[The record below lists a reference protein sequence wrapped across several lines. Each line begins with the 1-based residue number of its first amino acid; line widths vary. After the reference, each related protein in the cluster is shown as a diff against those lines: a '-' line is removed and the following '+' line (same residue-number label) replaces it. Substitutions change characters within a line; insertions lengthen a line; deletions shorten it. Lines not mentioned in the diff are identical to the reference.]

1 MIQISDRVATLPGYP
16 LARIPSLKR
25 RLLDAGVDVID
36 LGAGDADSPPPRE
49 TIAALI
55 GALDE
60 TAMHKYA
67 FQQGLPAYREAAVR
81 WMLRRFETVFDPAT
95 ELLPLIGSKEGL
107 AHLVFAV
114 CNPGDVVILPEP
126 GYQAYLGG
134 AILAGAEPHVVPL
147 RAESG
152 FLLELDQVA
161 PEILARTRLVFLN
174 YPNNPTAAIAPR
186 EYLERTV
193 TTCRQ
198 HGIVLA
204 YDNAYVDITFDGYV
218 APSIFQIP
226 GAREVAIEF
235 FSLSK
240 SFQMT
245 GWRLGFAAGNA
256 TLISALSKVK
266 SYVDTGAF
274 LALQRAGAWTLD
286 HAEALVAPIVAELA
300 VRRDTAVEMLRAAG
314 FAVETPRAAMY
325 LWVPLPEGLASA
337 DFAMR
342 ALEEEGVVVLPG
354 SGFGPGAEGYF
365 RIALTV
371 PAERLREAVDRLG
384 RTLAA
389 CRAEGHPMTVAGG
402 GSA

>member
-1 MIQISDRVATLPGYP
+1 MIQVSDRVTALPGYP
-16 LARIPSLKR
+16 LARIPSIKR

-36 LGAGDADSPPPRE
+36 LGAGDADGPPPAG
-49 TIAALI
+49 TVAALV

-67 FQQGLPAYREAAVR
+67 FQQGLPGFREAAAR
-81 WMLRRFETVFDPAT
+81 WMLRRFDTIFDPGT

-114 CNPGDVVILPEP
+114 CNPGDIVVVPEP

-134 AILAGAEPHVVPL
+134 TVLAGAVPHVVPL
-147 RAESG
+147 REEQG
-152 FLLELDQVA
+152 FLLELDELP
-161 PEILARTRLVFLN
+161 PEVLARTKLVFLN
-174 YPNNPTAAIAPR
+174 YPNNPTAAVAPR
-186 EYLERTV
+186 DYLERTIA
-193 TTCRQ
+193 TCRR

-218 APSIFQIP
+218 APSIFEIE
-226 GAREVAIEF
+226 GARDVAIEF

-245 GWRLGFAAGNA
+245 GWRIGFAAGNA
-256 TLISALSKVK
+256 TLIGALSKVK
-266 SYVDTGAF
+266 SYVDTGVF

-286 HAEALVAPIVAELA
+286 HAEELVAPVVAELT
-300 VRRDTAVEMLRAAG
+300 VRRDAAVAVLREAG
-314 FAVETPRAAMY
+314 FAVEPPQGAMY
-325 LWVPLPEGLASA
+325 LWVPLPTGIASA

-354 SGFGPGAEGYF
+354 SGFGPGGEGFF

-371 PAERLREAVDRLG
+371 PAPRLREAVARLG

-389 CRAEGHPMTVAGG
+389 CQAGAQVG
-402 GSA
+402 AAG

>member
-1 MIQISDRVATLPGYP
+1 MIQVSDRVAALPGYP
-16 LARIPSLKR
+16 LARIPSIKR

-36 LGAGDADSPPPRE
+36 LGAGDADAPPPRG
-49 TIAALI
+49 TIDALVA
-55 GALDE
+55 ALDE

-67 FQQGLPAYREAAVR
+67 YQQGLPAFREAAAR
-81 WMLRRFETVFDPAT
+81 WMLRRFDAVFDPAT

-107 AHLVFAV
+107 AHLVLAT
-114 CNPGDVVILPEP
+114 CNPGDVVVVPEP

-134 AILAGAEPHVVPL
+134 AILAGAVPHVVPL
-147 RAESG
+147 RAEQG
-152 FLLELDQVA
+152 FLLELDTLPAEV
-161 PEILARTRLVFLN
+161 LARTKLVFLN
-174 YPNNPTAAIAPR
+174 YPNNPTAAVAPR
-186 EYLERTV
+186 DYLERTV
-193 TTCRQ
+193 ATCRR

-218 APSIFQIP
+218 APSIFEIP
-226 GAREVAIEF
+226 GARDVAIEF

-245 GWRLGFAAGNA
+245 GWRIGFAAGNA
-256 TLISALSKVK
+256 TLVGALSKVK
-266 SYVDTGAF
+266 SYVDTGVF

-300 VRRDTAVEMLRAAG
+300 VRRDAAVAVLREAG
-314 FAVETPRAAMY
+314 FAVEPPAGAMY
-325 LWVPLPEGLASA
+325 LWVPLPAGVASA

-354 SGFGPGAEGYF
+354 SGFGPGGEGFF

-371 PAERLREAVDRLG
+371 PADRIREAVARLG

-389 CRAEGHPMTVAGG
+389 CQGVAQGV
-402 GSA
+402 A